1 LRAETGDEMSK
12 RTGFTLIELLVVIAV
27 IALLLS
33 ILVPALRKVKKTAK
47 VVVCKSNLRQLTMG
61 VRLYAE
67 ANNGKAPAFG
77 HNPGDYWFF
86 DIAPYLD
93 AETYIMDPEQ
103 ERSGGMGTIYCPTS
117 RRRPDD
123 GNTYWGTAQWD
134 WRWGSGVNGTSMA
147 EGSYGMNL
155 WLTPEFMVFQGDFPL
170 EQHWPNYSSSRND
183 VPVFG
188 DSNWVGA
195 WPEDQDM
202 TPAAGGGTLE
212 TGLRAHAHGYMM
224 GRFCI
229 DRHDMA
235 INVSFVDGHV
245 DKIRLGEL
253 WTLMWHK
260 GFAPKT
266 VVLP

>member
-1 LRAETGDEMSK
+1 MSK
-12 RTGFTLIELLVVIAV
+12 RTGFTLIELLVVIAI

-33 ILVPALRKVKKTAK
+33 IIVPALKEVKKAGK
-47 VVVCKSNLRQLTMG
+47 VIVCKSNLRQLTMG
-61 VRLYAE
+61 MRLYAE

-77 HNPGDYWFF
+77 HDPGDYWYF
-86 DIAPYLD
+86 DIAPYLGSD
-93 AETYIMDPEQ
+93 SYYLDPEKAR
-103 ERSGGMGTIYCPTS
+103 EGGMATIYCPTS
-117 RRRPDD
+117 KRRPND
-123 GNTYWGTAQWD
+123 GLGYGGTAEWD
-134 WRWGSGVNGTSMA
+134 WRAHPGVDQTSMA
-147 EGSYGMNL
+147 EGSYGLNL
-155 WLTPEFMVFQGDFPL
+155 WLTPEFTIYQVPGGFPL

-202 TPAAGGGTLE
+202 TPAAGGGTLD

-245 DKIRLGEL
+245 DKVPLGEL

-260 GFAPKT
+260 GFSPST

>member
-1 LRAETGDEMSK
+1 MSK
-12 RTGFTLIELLVVIAV
+12 RTGFTLIELLVVIAI

-33 ILVPALRKVKKTAK
+33 IIVPALREVKKAGK
-47 VVVCKSNLRQLTMG
+47 VIVCKSNLRQLTMG
-61 VRLYAE
+61 MRLYAE

-77 HNPGDYWFF
+77 HDPGDYWYF
-86 DIAPYLD
+86 DIAPYLGSD
-93 AETYIMDPEQ
+93 SYYLDPEQ
-103 ERSGGMGTIYCPTS
+103 ARDGGMATIYCPTAK
-117 RRRPDD
+117 RRPDD
-123 GNTYWGTAQWD
+123 GLGYGGTVEWD
-134 WRWGSGVNGTSMA
+134 WRAQHFGVDQTSMA

-155 WLTPEFMVFQGDFPL
+155 WLTPEFTIYHGDFPL
-170 EQHWPNYSSSRND
+170 VQHWPNYSSSRND

-202 TPAAGGGTLE
+202 TPAAGGGTLD

-245 DKIRLGEL
+245 DKVRLGEL

-260 GFAPKT
+260 GFSPST